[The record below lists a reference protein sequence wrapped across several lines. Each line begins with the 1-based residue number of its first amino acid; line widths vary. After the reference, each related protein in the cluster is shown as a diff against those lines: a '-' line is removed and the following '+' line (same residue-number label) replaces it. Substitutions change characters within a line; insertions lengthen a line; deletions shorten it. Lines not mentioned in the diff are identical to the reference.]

1 MHQKHVWGLCGSISV
16 LTETSTVIASPSVA
30 GVGGSEALLSVFCSG
45 NITRHTLIVSVFS
58 KLVKVCRNLSVAA
71 AIWFFKIIF
80 FVFSLFQSLTRWFD
94 DFSADVFALAFSFFG
109 LWRPYCYPSWGETVK
124 SVPHSSTL
132 TLGMFV
138 CSAKGWG
145 KYAKTIQFVFLCE

>member
-1 MHQKHVWGLCGSISV
+1 M
-16 LTETSTVIASPSVA
+16 SPQQYDF
-30 GVGGSEALLSVFCSG
+30 L
-45 NITRHTLIVSVFS
+45 
-58 KLVKVCRNLSVAA
+58 KM
-71 AIWFFKIIF
+71 IF
-80 FVFSLFQSLTRWFD
+80 FVFSLFQSLTRRFD

-109 LWRPYCYPSWGETVK
+109 LRRPYCYPSWGETVK

-145 KYAKTIQFVFLCE
+145 KCAKTNTICLSLRRNRTIDCEVKGVTAKIADTVLFSFCWTQRWNLSRDSVPLRLFDFGRKASTDTQMLLPNHPSVNQL